1 MSITK
6 KARKSASSKSRKR
19 NYPKGLVLPERE
31 IRDLAGNLRIREAQR
46 AALCLLIVDK
56 AARAISDGKAESGE
70 LNLRLIKEIAV
81 EEKCRQIRRI
91 ITAIIA
97 AIEHGGEGVFAARLT
112 ITRFIELAFENQP
125 DPNMAEDQYNIKL
138 RKLRRA
144 A

>member
-56 AARAISDGKAESGE
+56 AARAISDGKAENGE
-70 LNLRLIKEIAV
+70 LICASLRKSPSKKSAG
-81 EEKCRQIRRI
+81 R
-91 ITAIIA
+91 
-97 AIEHGGEGVFAARLT
+97 FAALSRRSSQPSSTAAKEYSRLV
-112 ITRFIELAFENQP
+112 
-125 DPNMAEDQYNIKL
+125 
-138 RKLRRA
+138 
-144 A
+144 